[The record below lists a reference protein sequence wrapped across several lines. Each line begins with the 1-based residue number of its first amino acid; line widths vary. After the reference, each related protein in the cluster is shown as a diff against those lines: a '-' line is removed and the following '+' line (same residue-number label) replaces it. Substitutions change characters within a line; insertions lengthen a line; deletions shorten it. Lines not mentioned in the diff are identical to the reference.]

1 MSKKPNPTIDL
12 GFLQGQAAGTDLSG
26 MFASSVST
34 ESGMQ
39 QALMVK
45 IERLLNNP
53 YQPRLEIH
61 EEGID
66 ELAQVVKAQ
75 GFQGV
80 LVGRP
85 DPVNKGFYQL
95 TAGHRR
101 REAARRAGLSSL
113 PLVVRELTD
122 EEMITLAITENIQRE
137 DLTPLEEGKIY
148 LLMSDE
154 MGYTQEQIA
163 REIGRERGYVV
174 NRLRVARAPRDI
186 QALVQAKPDSLRMV
200 ANLIKVKDE
209 AGRAEII
216 AHILAGNLTVE
227 DLPGYIQSKAAQAE
241 QELTEAAPAEV
252 EATREG
258 GDPQTTASITGLP
271 GTLHRNLPEP
281 PAPPAPASTPPPWPE
296 TQQGADATPTPTP
309 TPTSTASMAGGRPG
323 RAPSPAGERP
333 PGNRVLNPETRIGSA
348 KLAAVLRYLRSYH
361 VQAAYRQMI
370 SPQERTALA
379 QIMALVEEL
388 HDRFDAD

>member
-1 MSKKPNPTIDL
+1 MTKKLKPPIDL
-12 GFLQGQAAGTDLSG
+12 GFLQEQAERTDLSG

-34 ESGMQ
+34 ESDMQ
-39 QALMVK
+39 QAQMVK

-66 ELAQVVKAQ
+66 ELAQVIKAQ

-101 REAARRAGLSSL
+101 REAARRAGLTSL

-209 AGRAEII
+209 GERAEII
-216 AHILAGNLTVE
+216 AHILAGTLTVE
-227 DLPGYIQSKAAQAE
+227 DLPGYIQSKAAQAV
-241 QELTEAAPAEV
+241 QQPAGAAPAEF
-252 EATREG
+252 EATPEG
-258 GDPQTTASITGLP
+258 GNPERESAASP
-271 GTLHRNLPEP
+271 AHASSVRQENLPEP
-281 PAPPAPASTPPPWPE
+281 PAPPAAASTPGPTPQP
-296 TQQGADATPTPTP
+296 QQVDAT
-309 TPTSTASMAGGRPG
+309 ASI
-323 RAPSPAGERP
+323 PAGKPRQAPPAAGSRP
-333 PGNRVLNPETRIGSA
+333 PGDRVLSPETRIGSA
-348 KLAAVLRYLRSYH
+348 KLAAVLRYLQTYYA
-361 VQAAYRQMI
+361 QAAYRQMI
-370 SPQERTALA
+370 SSQERAALA
-379 QIMALVEEL
+379 RIKELVEDLYE
-388 HDRFDAD
+388 RFGADEDGG

>member
-1 MSKKPNPTIDL
+1 MSKKRDQPIDL
-12 GFLQGQAAGTDLSG
+12 GFLQEQAGRTDLSG
-26 MFASSVST
+26 MFAASVST
-34 ESGMQ
+34 ESDMQ
-39 QALMVK
+39 QAIMVK

-53 YQPRLEIH
+53 YQPRLEMQDQ
-61 EEGID
+61 GIE
-66 ELAQVVKAQ
+66 ELAQVIRAQ

-101 REAARRAGLSSL
+101 REAARRAGLASL

-122 EEMITLAITENIQRE
+122 EEMVTLAITENIQRE

-200 ANLIKVKDE
+200 ANLIKVKSEED
-209 AGRAEII
+209 RADII
-216 AHILAGNLTVE
+216 AHILSGELTVE
-227 DLPGYIQSKAAQAE
+227 DLPGYIQSKSAHQPPVSSKSSGSTS
-241 QELTEAAPAEV
+241 QPPRDDPTLELRPPNFAFGELVGPAL
-252 EATREG
+252 
-258 GDPQTTASITGLP
+258 PQD
-271 GTLHRNLPEP
+271 NPE
-281 PAPPAPASTPPPWPE
+281 PE
-296 TQQGADATPTPTP
+296 TQGLGLERSERQELSEAPQSDMSPDRRPKDDMRSTPSRQVT
-309 TPTSTASMAGGRPG
+309 GD
-323 RAPSPAGERP
+323 
-333 PGNRVLNPETRIGSA
+333 RVLSPETRIGTA
-348 KLAAVLRYLRSYH
+348 KLAAVLRYLNTYKS
-361 VQAAYRQMI
+361 QAASRQVI
-370 SPQERTALA
+370 SSQERAAIGLIKEIIEDL
-379 QIMALVEEL
+379 QGRFPEEDSDKL
-388 HDRFDAD
+388 LS

>member
-1 MSKKPNPTIDL
+1 MTKKPNRTIDL
-12 GFLQGQAAGTDLSG
+12 GFLQGQAGRTDLSG

-34 ESGMQ
+34 ESDMQ
-39 QALMVK
+39 QALLVK

-53 YQPRLEIH
+53 YQPRLQTH
-61 EEGID
+61 DQGID
-66 ELAQVVKAQ
+66 DLAQVIKAQ

-85 DPVNKGFYQL
+85 DPVNKGFYQV

-101 REAARRAGLSSL
+101 REAARHAGLTSL

-200 ANLIKVKDE
+200 ANLIKVKSEDD
-209 AGRAEII
+209 RAEII
-216 AHILAGNLTVE
+216 SQILAGTLTVE
-227 DLPGYIQSKAAQAE
+227 DLPGYIQSRPPQAPAQDAPTAPPRPVAAHGANI
-241 QELTEAAPAEV
+241 TESEGADASSAAPSLDL
-252 EATREG
+252 TG
-258 GDPQTTASITGLP
+258 GPNSAIP
-271 GTLHRNLPEP
+271 G
-281 PAPPAPASTPPPWPE
+281 APPAQTHFRPNRGDMSPDPQPKEDAHSGPAS
-296 TQQGADATPTPTP
+296 QAT
-309 TPTSTASMAGGRPG
+309 SD
-323 RAPSPAGERP
+323 
-333 PGNRVLNPETRIGSA
+333 RVLSPETRIGSA
-348 KLAAVLRYLRSYH
+348 KLAAVLRYLNTYRA
-361 VQAAYRQMI
+361 QAASRQAL
-370 SPQERTALA
+370 SSQEHVALA
-379 QIMALVEEL
+379 RIKELVEEL
-388 HDRFDAD
+388 QARFPAEDSDQLLS

>member
-1 MSKKPNPTIDL
+1 MSKKPNRTIDL
-12 GFLQGQAAGTDLSG
+12 GFLQGQAGRTDLSE

-34 ESGMQ
+34 ESDMQ

-45 IERLLNNP
+45 VERLLNNP

-61 EEGID
+61 DQGIE
-66 ELAQVVKAQ
+66 ELAQVIKAQ

-101 REAARRAGLSSL
+101 REAARRAGLASL

-174 NRLRVARAPRDI
+174 NRLRIARAPRDI
-186 QALVQAKPDSLRMV
+186 QDLVQAKPDSLRMV
-200 ANLIKVKDE
+200 ANLIKVKSE
-209 AGRAEII
+209 GERAEII
-216 AHILAGNLTVE
+216 AHILAGRLTVE
-227 DLPGYIQSKAAQAE
+227 DLPGYIQPKTARTGQAGPKEGQTASAPPESQEPVAAPPAGPAARQAHLPEAPAQAAPE
-241 QELTEAAPAEV
+241 EAAPTGQPGPLGED
-252 EATREG
+252 EASAAGHGQEAG
-258 GDPQTTASITGLP
+258 S
-271 GTLHRNLPEP
+271 
-281 PAPPAPASTPPPWPE
+281 APAQPR
-296 TQQGADATPTPTP
+296 GLGD
-309 TPTSTASMAGGRPG
+309 
-323 RAPSPAGERP
+323 
-333 PGNRVLNPETRIGSA
+333 RVLSPETRIGSA
-348 KLAAVLRYLRSYH
+348 KLAAVLRYLNTYRL
-361 VQAAYRQMI
+361 QAARRQGI
-370 SPQERTALA
+370 SSQERAALG
-379 QIMALVEEL
+379 QIKRVVEDL
-388 HDRFDAD
+388 RARFDAGDGDELLS

>member
-1 MSKKPNPTIDL
+1 MRSHMSKKRDQPIDL
-12 GFLQGQAAGTDLSG
+12 GFLQEQAGRTDLSG
-26 MFASSVST
+26 MFAASVST
-34 ESGMQ
+34 ESDMQ
-39 QALMVK
+39 QAIMVK

-53 YQPRLEIH
+53 YQPRLEMQDQ
-61 EEGID
+61 GIE
-66 ELAQVVKAQ
+66 ELAQVIRAQ

-101 REAARRAGLSSL
+101 REAARRAGLASL

-122 EEMITLAITENIQRE
+122 EEMVTLAITENIQRE

-200 ANLIKVKDE
+200 ANLIKVKSEED
-209 AGRAEII
+209 RADII
-216 AHILAGNLTVE
+216 AHILSGELTVE
-227 DLPGYIQSKAAQAE
+227 DLPGYIQSK
-241 QELTEAAPAEV
+241 
-252 EATREG
+252 
-258 GDPQTTASITGLP
+258 
-271 GTLHRNLPEP
+271 
-281 PAPPAPASTPPPWPE
+281 
-296 TQQGADATPTPTP
+296 
-309 TPTSTASMAGGRPG
+309 
-323 RAPSPAGERP
+323 
-333 PGNRVLNPETRIGSA
+333 
-348 KLAAVLRYLRSYH
+348 
-361 VQAAYRQMI
+361 
-370 SPQERTALA
+370 
-379 QIMALVEEL
+379 
-388 HDRFDAD
+388 